1 MKKQS
6 KMFVLLVVT
15 TAIASCTTAQKN
27 AKLEIAPVSKVVRHS
42 DESADGYY
50 ALGRYLQDTQR
61 SDEAFQEY
69 LNALKVGPNHVKARV
84 AVAVLQAKR
93 GDYLTSIAE
102 LKIIV
107 EKSPSDAYIY
117 NNLGYAY
124 YLNGDYNNAVLAL
137 EKALAIDSTNVRAM
151 NNLADSLYKLGQ
163 TERAGEI
170 VAVAKT
176 IMTGKIRPADN
187 QAMVSGDI
195 KTGDTMPAPSLT
207 ATQSLAMYSEAGVV
221 QNSTQT
227 EIKKISSGIYEITKI
242 EVPVTIVAN
251 SGLANV
257 PAPEIK
263 ILAQSGGVSFKIHPL
278 VNKLFDENAVAIAA
292 ESDLRNR
299 AFIIE
304 IVNGN
309 GVKGFARKTGETL
322 TKLGLNQPQKFT
334 NKKRYNQYKTVLEYR
349 VGYRGEAVQLARTL
363 NTTPVLMKY
372 NGMPNNADLRLVL
385 GRDAINP
392 QYIHKYDVVTKSDG
406 EITRTEV

>member
-6 KMFVLLVVT
+6 KMFVLLIVT
-15 TAIASCTTAQKN
+15 AAIASCTTAQKN
-27 AKLEIAPVSKVVRHS
+27 AKLEITPVSKVVRHS

-69 LNALKVGPNHVKARV
+69 LNAIKVDPNHVKARI
-84 AVAVLQAKR
+84 AIAVLQAKR

-137 EKALAIDSTNVRAM
+137 EKALAIDSTNVRTM

-170 VAVAKT
+170 VALAKT
-176 IMTGKIRPADN
+176 IKTGKIRPADN
-187 QAMVSGDI
+187 QAMVSGNI
-195 KTGDTMPAPSLT
+195 KTEDAIPTLPLT
-207 ATQSLAMYSEAGVV
+207 ATQSLAMYSEAGVE
-221 QNSTQT
+221 QNNTQT
-227 EIKKISSGIYEITKI
+227 EIKKVSSGIYEITKT
-242 EVPVTIVAN
+242 EVSVTIVAN
-251 SGLANV
+251 SRLANV

-292 ESDLRNR
+292 ESDLSNR
-299 AFIIE
+299 AFVIE

-309 GVKGFARKTGETL
+309 GVKGFARKAAETL
-322 TKLGLNQPQKFT
+322 TQLGLNQPQQLA
-334 NKKRYNQYKTVLEYR
+334 NKIRYNQYKTVLEYR
-349 VGYRGEAVQLARTL
+349 VGYRAEAIQLAKTL
-363 NTTPVLMKY
+363 ST
-372 NGMPNNADLRLVL
+372 MPALRKFNSPSNNADLRLVL